1 MCSSDLQEEISD
13 WRRCAYQSSAS
24 RFGKEVPR
32 FQYGK
37 LRGIINILP
46 VDKYLL
52 ALAVDTYLLSINLID
67 IPVFMFVIGYDVV
80 IIGAFDV

>member
-1 MCSSDLQEEISD
+1 MCSSDL
-13 WRRCAYQSSAS
+13 SSAS

-67 IPVFMFVIGYDVV
+67 IPAFMFVIAA
-80 IIGAFDV
+80 AFSEPSKAAVLEGRRFHVD